1 MSELD
6 DLYQEVI
13 LDHYKHPQN
22 KKLSPSFD
30 AQVHHVNPSC
40 GDEIDLNVSLDGD
53 IISNI
58 SWDGVGCSISQAS
71 TSVVSELV
79 RGKTIAETLA
89 IIDAFQAMI
98 QSKGSDAGAE
108 DILGDGVA
116 FAGVAKFPARV
127 KCALLGWMAVKDAL
141 AQSGKAQSEKT
152 QSQKNE
158 R

>member
-1 MSELD
+1 MELD
-6 DLYQEVI
+6 SLYQEVI
-13 LDHYKHPQN
+13 LDHYKHPQH
-22 KKLSPSFD
+22 KSLSLNPTV
-30 AQVHHVNPSC
+30 QIHHVNTSC
-40 GDEIDLNVSLDGD
+40 GDEITLNLHTDGT
-53 IISNI
+53 SVNNVT
-58 SWDGVGCSISQAS
+58 WDGVGCSISQAS

-79 RGKTIAETLA
+79 RGKTIADTLS
-89 IIDAFQAMI
+89 IIDAFQVMI
-98 QSKGSDAGAE
+98 QSKGSDAGDE